1 MSEPTSNWTT
11 DPAPLLRAGEG
22 FRLGEVDPD
31 STPGYDGD
39 KKSGKKDLEALSAEL
54 NDLQERLFAAHHDED
69 SGPAVLLV
77 LQAMDTA
84 GKGGIV
90 RHVVGAV
97 DPQGVALAAFKK
109 PTDEELAHDF
119 LWRIR
124 PRVPGPGMIGV
135 FDRSHYEDVLIGRVR
150 ELADETE
157 IERRYTAINDFEAE
171 LIAAGV
177 RIVKVMLHI
186 SPDEQKERL
195 AERLERPDK
204 HWKYN
209 PGDVDER
216 LLWPDYMDAYQV
228 VFDRTSTEAT
238 PWFVVP
244 ANRKW
249 YARLAVQRLLLDA
262 LVDIDPQWPAADFD
276 VEVEK
281 KRLAES

>member
-22 FRLGEVDPD
+22 FRLGEVDHE

-97 DPQGVALAAFKK
+97 DPQGVELAAFKK
-109 PTDEELAHDF
+109 PTEEELAHDF

-216 LLWPDYMDAYQV
+216 LLWPDYMDAYQAA
-228 VFDRTSTEAT
+228 FDRTSTEAT

-249 YARLAVQRLLLDA
+249 YARLAVQRLLLDV
-262 LVDIDPQWPAADFD
+262 LKDIDPQWPAADFD